1 MIRKAILGALGAA
14 FLAGGLAVATPAE
27 AQRWAP
33 AEGLA
38 DPRRGGGWDGPRRG
52 GWDGPRRDWDRRDW
66 GRRDWDR
73 RGPPPWAR
81 GYGPPPWARA
91 YGFGPRCRTVI
102 QERYSYRLGGY
113 VRRPVE
119 VCR

>member
-14 FLAGGLAVATPAE
+14 FVAGALGLAAPAE

-38 DPRRGGGWDGPRRG
+38 DPRRGGGWDGPRRD
-52 GWDGPRRDWDRRDW
+52 WDGPRRDWDR
-66 GRRDWDR
+66 GRGWDR
-73 RGPPPWAR
+73 GWRGPPPWAR
-81 GYGPPPWARA
+81 GYGPPPWA
-91 YGFGPRCRTVI
+91 GPRCRTVI